1 MAGQEVRAFNVATSG
16 FSAGLVG
23 PSRSRLQGVLVY
35 CTNTTAFTIKNG
47 SATGATLLD
56 LTLPAGWNDVF
67 LPNDGILADNG
78 CFVSALTGSGSVIT
92 LILE

>member
-1 MAGQEVRAFNVATSG
+1 MAGQEVRAFNVAQSG

-23 PSRSRLQGVLVY
+23 PSRSRLQGVFIY
-35 CTNTTAFTIKNG
+35 ATNTTAFTIKNG
-47 SATGATLLD
+47 SATGDTLLD
-56 LTLPAGWNDVF
+56 LTIPAGWNDIF
-67 LPNDGILADNG
+67 IPNDGILADNG

>member
-1 MAGQEVRAFNVATSG
+1 MAGQEVRAFNVATAG

-35 CTNTTAFTIKNG
+35 ATNTTAFTIKNG

-56 LTLPAGWNDVF
+56 LTIPAGWNDVF
-67 LPNDGILADNG
+67 LPNDGILADDG
-78 CFVSALTGSGSVIT
+78 CFVSALSGSGSVIT
-92 LILE
+92 LLLE

>member
-47 SATGATLLD
+47 SATG
-56 LTLPAGWNDVF
+56 DVRF
-67 LPNDGILADNG
+67 
-78 CFVSALTGSGSVIT
+78 
-92 LILE
+92 LILHCLRGGMMCSFLMTAYWQTTVALSLR